1 MATKFNAAFWKW
13 FGDSKVT
20 NSNGNP
26 LTVYHGSRNIIEEF
40 DIGMCEFGCH
50 FGTKAQAESIM
61 TRGDHLYE
69 CYLSIQNPIRLKD
82 CGGWTWECLWKQLEG
97 HGFDIPAMKPAEEA
111 RGYAVVRRQIAEHGY
126 DGIVYLNRHEAISHD
141 DIDKVMDLWMRGKTD
156 KNWARE
162 SSDTEFRKV
171 VKSARDSWIVL
182 NPAQIKSI
190 DNDGTWESGDND
202 IRSNPESEFEFL
214 PYVPDGGKGFLVE
227 SSKEFQVIGW
237 KVDNKGYPHHE
248 HVEALLSEDDV
259 VRSKLGNINGRM
271 FVLIFPAKNDDD
283 AIKLVKLALPHFDWT
298 GVSDIDEFAIQW
310 FGRSGKPMG
319 MIEGKIGSLPSHGL
333 RRYRKNPQR

>member
-50 FGTKAQAESIM
+50 FGTKAQAEFIM

-111 RGYAVVRRQIAEHGY
+111 RGYAVIRRQIAEHGY

-156 KNWARE
+156 KDWARE

-190 DNDGTWESGDND
+190 DNDGTWDSDNND
-202 IRSNPESEFEFL
+202 IRSNP
-214 PYVPDGGKGFLVE
+214 DAGVE
-227 SSKEFQVIGW
+227 SLIEKVSSLKWTPIAKEVWETIEVEGLDEEKDAFHPRLWEMARLPISKPDSEKLMQFDEETVEKFNRFDIAL
-237 KVDNKGYPHHE
+237 KNKFKMRYIDLIDY
-248 HVEALLSEDDV
+248 EA
-259 VRSKLGNINGRM
+259 
-271 FVLIFPAKNDDD
+271 
-283 AIKLVKLALPHFDWT
+283 
-298 GVSDIDEFAIQW
+298 
-310 FGRSGKPMG
+310 
-319 MIEGKIGSLPSHGL
+319 GKIILV
-333 RRYRKNPQR
+333 RVAE

>member
-50 FGTKAQAESIM
+50 FGTKAQAEFIM

-111 RGYAVVRRQIAEHGY
+111 RGYAVIRRQIAEHGY

-141 DIDKVMDLWMRGKTD
+141 DIDKVMDLWMRGKAD

-171 VKSARDSWIVL
+171 VKSAKDSWIVL

-190 DNDGTWESGDND
+190 DNDGTWDSDDPD
-202 IRSNPESEFEFL
+202 IRSNPKNEKL
-214 PYVPDGGKGFLVE
+214 PSGIRKIVQGKIYDEQFGAE
-227 SSKEFQVIGW
+227 VIF
-237 KVDNKGYPHHE
+237 D
-248 HVEALLSEDDV
+248 
-259 VRSKLGNINGRM
+259 
-271 FVLIFPAKNDDD
+271 FPAMAD
-283 AIKLVKLALPHFDWT
+283 LALPSKNEAHIYYLESTTPGYGRKAVKVLRDNFKTLIVVNSIPEAEGFW
-298 GVSDIDEFAIQW
+298 GKMLHEKLVDEIIEEELPENAYEGSIFTP
-310 FGRSGKPMG
+310 FGY
-319 MIEGKIGSLPSHGL
+319 E
-333 RRYRKNPQR
+333 